1 MRFAV
6 LTSYL
11 HVCCY
16 LVFSVASRHTLAMSH
31 QSHRYSVV
39 DLGVSSFSLRTLHP
53 NSRATLLMYRF
64 FVSDGVIL
72 RSVISLVWPGVRS
85 LANSACLPTLMCR
98 GVGSI
103 PVCTAKAPFFFCT
116 QNRAQIWKKNWFTTW
131 QPGSLHPWKI
141 LWINGQCSRFCQEG
155 CDTMTKM
162 SRTGW
167 APATD
172 RSSVLQVWTRGHETM
187 DVELCITRVRKR
199 GGGEVKLEIHDSIPP
214 RLLYRNLVANLLPK
228 GV

>member
-53 NSRATLLMYRF
+53 NSRATLLMSRF

-103 PVCTAKAPFFFCT
+103 PVCTPKAPFFFAHKT
-116 QNRAQIWKKNWFTTW
+116 GHKFEKKTWFTTW
-131 QPGSLHPWKI
+131 QPGSKPPPLKDSVDQWPMLKI
-141 LWINGQCSRFCQEG
+141 LSGGVWYNDQDVQ
-155 CDTMTKM
+155 
-162 SRTGW
+162 
-167 APATD
+167 D
-172 RSSVLQVWTRGHETM
+172 RVSSSHRSFVSLAGL
-187 DVELCITRVRKR
+187 D
-199 GGGEVKLEIHDSIPP
+199 
-214 RLLYRNLVANLLPK
+214 
-228 GV
+228 